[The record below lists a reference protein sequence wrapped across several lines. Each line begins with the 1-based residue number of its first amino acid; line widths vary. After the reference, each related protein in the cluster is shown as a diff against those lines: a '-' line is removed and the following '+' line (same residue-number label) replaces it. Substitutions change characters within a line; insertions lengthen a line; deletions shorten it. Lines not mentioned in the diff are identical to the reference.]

1 MNPASNID
9 GRVVAP
15 VSCCIQAKDTR
26 WIAVATLDDGTR
38 ISGTVRR
45 TEAAAVKSL
54 RIALAHR
61 PTPDRARVLRTCVTE
76 IARTVVGGLVRM
88 EGGTDPCQNTIDLR
102 HVRQRGLR
110 KAWRDRRG

>member
-1 MNPASNID
+1 MTSTSNID

-15 VSCCIQAKDTR
+15 VACGTQAKDTR
-26 WIAVATLDDGTR
+26 WIAVATLSDGTR
-38 ISGTVRR
+38 VTGTVRR

-76 IARTVVGGLVRM
+76 IARTVVGGLVCM
-88 EGGTDPCQNTIDLR
+88 EGG
-102 HVRQRGLR
+102 
-110 KAWRDRRG
+110 A